1 MGSELKEP
9 PQTRQL
15 QITRIRQREPLFL
28 DLVLIP
34 AGGPG
39 EKMKN
44 KKKKKK
50 SPAAATP

>member
-1 MGSELKEP
+1 MPIRSAGKEEFSASENAP
-9 PQTRQL
+9 SPG
-15 QITRIRQREPLFL
+15 LFL

-39 EKMKN
+39 KKMKN

-50 SPAAATP
+50 FSNRGYSIA